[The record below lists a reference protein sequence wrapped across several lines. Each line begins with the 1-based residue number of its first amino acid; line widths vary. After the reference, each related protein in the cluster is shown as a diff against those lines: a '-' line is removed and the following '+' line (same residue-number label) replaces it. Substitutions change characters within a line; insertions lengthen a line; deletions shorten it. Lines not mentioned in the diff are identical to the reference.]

1 MEVNI
6 RVAKVEELESV
17 IALQTLSILN
27 PLSKSREYSKA
38 QINAIIEHQAK
49 IRIVNLFD
57 ETIFLAEYNNQLAG
71 FASGSNMF
79 AQITGIYVHPDLMR
93 KGIGRKLLVEIEL
106 FYIEKRR
113 KVIWVASSLE
123 AVGFYQQNGYRI
135 QQGFISGM
143 ISLIRRN
150 FFSFDPTE
158 ISTKL
163 LTKELIP
170 TSQIKRLFDKISLI
184 ASIVILT
191 IALIKLAF
199 G

>member
-6 RVAKVEELESV
+6 RVAKVEELESL

-38 QINAIIEHQAK
+38 QINAIIEHQAS
-49 IRIVNLFD
+49 IRRLSQLG
-57 ETIFLAEYNNQLAG
+57 ETIFLAEYQNQLAG
-71 FASGSNMF
+71 FAAASNYLS
-79 AQITGIYVHPDLMR
+79 QINGIYVHPDLMR
-93 KGIGRKLLVEIEL
+93 KGIGRKLLTELEL

-135 QQGFISGM
+135 QQGWLNKWLNNNYILIS
-143 ISLIRRN
+143 SA
-150 FFSFDPTE
+150 E
-158 ISTKL
+158 IPIKK

-170 TSQIKRLFDKISLI
+170 PTLINRLIKKIVLFT
-184 ASIVILT
+184 SIVILT
-191 IALIKLAF
+191 VALVKLVF
-199 G
+199 R